1 MTEHKE
7 ISAVVFDFGG
17 VLTTTTMPERVRPL
31 VAELGVPWSALE
43 EGFAKYRKLM
53 DGGYMDYNEM
63 YSKIWADAG
72 VTVDAETQAKILAE
86 DVASY
91 LYGNARTVKWMAALK
106 AAGYGIGILTNMC
119 TEFADKFREHFPE
132 CIALADEVV
141 SANTTKPESFGLSI
155 IEAYAMNR
163 PVRAKRF
170 GGAAEVMAAV
180 EAARAPSFREAVL
193 ALYGSD
199 RFAARTLAAYR
210 ELAGDGREGM
220 AKA

>member
-132 CIALADEVV
+132 CIALADAMVISGEEHLY
-141 SANTTKPESFGLSI
+141 KPQKEIFDLMASRFGLP
-155 IEAYAMNR
+155 ADR
-163 PVRAKRF
+163 LLFVDDL
-170 GGAAEVMAAV
+170 AENCNG
-180 EAARAPSFREAVL
+180 ARAAGWKAIRFVSNDQVE
-193 ALYGSD
+193 SD
-199 RFAARTLAAYR
+199 FMHGLW
-210 ELAGDGREGM
+210 
-220 AKA
+220 K